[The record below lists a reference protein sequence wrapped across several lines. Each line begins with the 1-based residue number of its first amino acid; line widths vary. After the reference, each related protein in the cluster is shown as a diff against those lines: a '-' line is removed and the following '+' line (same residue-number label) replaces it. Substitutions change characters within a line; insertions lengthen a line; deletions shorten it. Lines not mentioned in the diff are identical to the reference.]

1 MRKEALNSVRA
12 AIEANTERRSLEQLQ
27 AQGKRH
33 VRVVSGEKILEI
45 IKAIVGDIVD
55 REVGEL
61 SKRDRDRI
69 VHETKTQFDRV
80 LKLQNDQDAI
90 VREQRELL
98 AEHKTKVER
107 LERER
112 DALQA
117 RLDKDRAEQ
126 GAREAKSLAEYQER
140 LASLSHQQGSQ
151 AQLVSDLEGRL
162 AKSKATI
169 QNYDENIVRLTAQA
183 ENERQEKLV
192 ALRERDALAD
202 ARVEAEQAAAAL
214 EHEIESVRARCAADL
229 ETARVEAKSTLD
241 AQKQELLGL
250 AERSRKDGDLL
261 ERMKEALQ
269 GKELEVQRLTGE
281 RDTLRAELDAARQQ
295 AGESAGVSALRGELA
310 EMKSFLRTLDE
321 RAGKVDESTVQ
332 TLLAQLAQRESVN
345 SSAMEERFS
354 ATLDKTIDQIAKTMA
369 AATAK
374 PIDVAVE
381 ATDVVVDRLFDL
393 DGEMKTNLEQL
404 DVEVKTSKAGIG
416 GNLAR
421 LKAMRS
427 GGKAPAPEAPPE
439 ESAGDAAGSESAPPP
454 SKKQVHS
461 SMERLKA
468 VRESSPARKSE

>member
-33 VRVVSGEKILEI
+33 VRVVSGGKILEI

-98 AEHKTKVER
+98 AEHKAKVER

-112 DALQA
+112 DALQG
-117 RLDKDRAEQ
+117 RLDKDRSEQ
-126 GAREAKSLAEYQER
+126 SAREAKMLAEYQGR
-140 LASLSHQQGSQ
+140 LASFSQQQGSQ

-169 QNYDENIVRLTAQA
+169 QNYDENIVRITAQA
-183 ENERQEKLV
+183 EAARQEKLQV
-192 ALRERDALAD
+192 ERERDALEG
-202 ARVEAEQAAAAL
+202 ARVESEQAIAEL
-214 EHEIESVRARCAADL
+214 EGDIESIRARCTADL
-229 ETARVEAKSTLD
+229 ETARTEARRTLD
-241 AQKQELLGL
+241 AQGQELHGL
-250 AERSRKDGDLL
+250 AERSRKDGELL

-269 GKELEVQRLTGE
+269 AKELEVHRLTGE

-295 AGESAGVSALRGELA
+295 AGESQGVSALRGELA

-321 RAGKVDESTVQ
+321 RASRVDESTVQ
-332 TLLAQLAQRESVN
+332 ALLTQLAQRETVN
-345 SSAMEERFS
+345 STAMEERFS

-374 PIDVAVE
+374 PIDIAVE
-381 ATDVVVDRLFDL
+381 ATDVLIDRVFDM
-393 DGEMKTNLEQL
+393 DEEMHTNLEQL

-427 GGKAPAPEAPPE
+427 GAPAPEAPPE
-439 ESAGDAAGSESAPPP
+439 ESAEGEPAAPP
-454 SKKQVHS
+454 SKKPVS
-461 SMERLKA
+461 GAMERLKA
-468 VRESSPARKSE
+468 VRQSSPAHKSD

>member
-112 DALQA
+112 DALHA
-117 RLDKDRAEQ
+117 RLEKDRAEQ
-126 GAREAKSLAEYQER
+126 SAREAKILAEYQER

-183 ENERQEKLV
+183 EGERQEKLQ
-192 ALRERDALAD
+192 ALRERDALRD
-202 ARVEAEQAAAAL
+202 AHAGAERAAAAL
-214 EHEIESVRARCAADL
+214 EHEIGTVRARCAADL
-229 ETARVEAKSTLD
+229 ETTRVEAERALD
-241 AQKQELLGL
+241 AQRQELLGL
-250 AERSRKDGDLL
+250 AERSRRDGDLL

-369 AATAK
+369 AATAR

-404 DVEVKTSKAGIG
+404 DVEVRTSKSGIG

-421 LKAMRS
+421 LKAMRM
-427 GGKAPAPEAPPE
+427 GGKASAPEAPPE
-439 ESAGDAAGSESAPPP
+439 EPAEGEPVAPPA
-454 SKKQVHS
+454 KKPASS

-468 VRESSPARKSE
+468 VRESSPARKTE